1 MRFQVGKLFEGSAE
15 SKHCLAETGFL
26 RAGHSVSRLCRWFFS
41 FMTLFFVCSYSVVC
55 WLCFSL
61 LFSLAFGSLI
71 FFFLFLDN
79 LCSLFG
85 LYHVSTVSALDL
97 VSIYI
102 HLAVLACCHGLCYVY
117 TLSWIYKK
125 KLYGEILL

>member
-41 FMTLFFVCSYSVVC
+41 FMALFFVCSNSVVY

-61 LFSLAFGSLI
+61 LFILAFGSLI
-71 FFFLFLDN
+71 FFFVLTISAH
-79 LCSLFG
+79 CSVFIIFSSHFISLQHFEMCLIG
-85 LYHVSTVSALDL
+85 YDSSF
-97 VSIYI
+97 SIFDQ
-102 HLAVLACCHGLCYVY
+102 
-117 TLSWIYKK
+117 
-125 KLYGEILL
+125 